1 MQPLEEQPDPE
12 VELAPVL
19 EMKPAEER
27 TAPLRRRVLLH
38 GALAVAATPLPG
50 GLLLAARLLA
60 ARRGLHAAAM
70 AAAALAV
77 TGLGFAVAL
86 LAPVPAWAAAGMVLL
101 PWLATGLA
109 AAVFESRAGLAPLVP
124 WASDPRTG
132 LQALTWGGAFLVGAI
147 SIAFVLATVSTRW
160 GEEIFAKPTA
170 YRQVLL
176 MGLLALVPAGLL
188 TGAARGLLRRP
199 HRLAPPVLFSAALH
213 LLVLSAAGA
222 QILWTWLARGLSR
235 TEEIEVSSSLP
246 AALPVFWGLAFG
258 ALWLVLALYLAESR
272 RTRDFVQRWLTA
284 TALIF
289 LAAWS
294 FDVTAS
300 DGPVS
305 WRNRW
310 AETAAAEGRHADA
323 ARHWDRATGRA
334 PLADP
339 TAAMAR
345 KGAREALLAGDP
357 ALARR
362 LLLRISPEL
371 VRERSLAEEEAT
383 ARDLLASRLD
393 LGGMGGTRSV
403 RVAPVAREDYL
414 GPSWSALL
422 TAVRSVRP
430 GLDETEVKQRLQD
443 LSDSPAATNLP
454 GLTPL
459 LELRVVADL
468 FDLRAAAVPWRDKE
482 RLLAAGIPVLLR
494 LPDSGRWLLLFWS
507 APGADAVLVLDYA
520 LWNGE
525 EKEDLEREEV
535 ARMLVGGEG
544 PEARTARNLARV
556 AALHSGSRLARL
568 VERDGGL
575 AFALV
580 ERGRPSPFPEPPPEL
595 LALELAR
602 RELDRS
608 AFARGLALAAQVPA
622 GAARDELL
630 ASAWLSGTG
639 RDALAPGDRPAAQ
652 GAAARLTAG
661 PLAAASPWF
670 VGRLETLTGSGDPAF
685 CGLRERVLREA
696 AALEPGLAWRLR
708 ELAQT
713 AADAG
718 RGEEA
723 ADMALRSAAAQDWD
737 GPAILQSLEVLAAM
751 PGAGESPAVRAALER
766 LLERLDPV
774 LSENTNLYSRSSRP
788 AWWAGRAA
796 LARDAGDAV
805 DLWRRGVELEPKSA
819 AWRKRLAEALERAG
833 RREEAAEAR
842 RWAAALE
849 SVPSCPGRRS

>member
-1 MQPLEEQPDPE
+1 MQPLEEQSGPE

-19 EMKPAEER
+19 EMMPVEER
-27 TAPLRRRVLLH
+27 TAPLRRRVVLH

-60 ARRGLHAAAM
+60 SRRGLSAAAA

-77 TGLGFAVAL
+77 TGLGFAIAL

-101 PWLATGLA
+101 PWLAAGLA

-132 LQALTWGGAFLVGAI
+132 LQALTWGGALLVGAI
-147 SIAFVLATVSTRW
+147 SIAFALATVSTRW

-170 YRQVLL
+170 YRQILV

-199 HRLAPPVLFSAALH
+199 HRLGPPVLFSAALH

-222 QILWTWLARGLSR
+222 QILWSWLARGLSR

-246 AALPVFWGLAFG
+246 TALLAFWGLAFAG
-258 ALWLVLALYLAESR
+258 LWLVLALYLAESR
-272 RTRDFVQRWLTA
+272 RTRDFVQRWLAA

-294 FDVTAS
+294 LDVTAS

-323 ARHWDRATGRA
+323 ARHWDRATVRA
-334 PLADP
+334 PLAGA

-362 LLLRISPEL
+362 LLLRISPAL
-371 VRERSLAEEEAT
+371 AREHFFPEDEAT
-383 ARDLLASRLD
+383 ARGLLASRLD
-393 LGGMGGTRSV
+393 LGGTRSV

-430 GLDETEVKQRLQD
+430 GLGETEVKQRLQD

-454 GLTPL
+454 VLTPL

-468 FDLRAAAVPWRDKE
+468 FDLRAVAVPYRDKE
-482 RLLAAGIPVLLR
+482 RLLAAGVPVLLR

-507 APGADAVLVLDYA
+507 APGADAVLVLDYN
-520 LWNGE
+520 LWDGE

-568 VERDGGL
+568 LDRDSGL

-580 ERGRPSPFPEPPPEL
+580 ENGRPSPFPEVPPAL

-602 RELDRS
+602 REMDRS
-608 AFARGLALAAQVPA
+608 AFVRGLELAAQVPA

-639 RDALAPGDRPAAQ
+639 RGALAPGDRPAAE

-661 PLAAASPWF
+661 PLARTSPWF
-670 VGRLETLTGSGDPAF
+670 LGSLETLTQSSDPAF

-696 AALEPGLAWRLR
+696 AALEPGIGWRLR

-718 RGEEA
+718 RREEA
-723 ADMALRSAAAQDWD
+723 ADLALRSAAAEGWD
-737 GPAILQSLEVLAAM
+737 GPAILRSLEVLAAM
-751 PGAGESPAVRAALER
+751 PGAGESPAVRAALEQ
-766 LLERLDPV
+766 LLERLELV
-774 LSENTNLYSRSSRP
+774 LSENDNLHPRSSRP

-805 DLWRRGVELEPKSA
+805 DLWRRGVELAPKSA
-819 AWRKRLAEALERAG
+819 AYRKRLAEALERAG

-849 SVPSCPGRRS
+849 AVPECPGRRS